1 MFEIID
7 LCGTIWPCYG
17 TFIDEDGDIQFIIEY
32 SDGTIGRTNASDGF
46 YKIYHKEEMFNV

>member
-46 YKIYHKEEMFNV
+46 YKIYHKEGIFNV

>member
-17 TFIDEDGDIQFIIEY
+17 TFVDKDGDIQFIIEY
-32 SDGTIGRTNASDGF
+32 SDGTISKTNSSDGF
-46 YKIYHKEEMFNV
+46 YKIYHKGET